1 MERTGAKAERTYQ
14 SGKTQRRNANKK
26 KCLLRRRMLAQ
37 SAMASP
43 AQNPPIQVV
52 DVDVPNA
59 LSNISMPIGS
69 TTKARFGDTLI
80 AEFKET
86 EKAHCSDH
94 TVVLMKKTAEVSDTQ
109 ETALSVIEPLKLSQ
123 CQAMSYKML
132 SLLKMM
138 KRTLKKTNPIKWILT
153 TLLFVCES
161 KTILL
166 LMLVKRNGEI
176 QIDIVSFCYMQ
187 KTRDILIVLAK
198 SFRFR

>member
-14 SGKTQRRNANKK
+14 SGKTRRRNANKK

-69 TTKARFGDTLI
+69 TTKARSGDTLI
-80 AEFKET
+80 AELKET
-86 EKAHCSDH
+86 EKPLCSNH

-109 ETALSVIEPLKLSQ
+109 ETSLSVMESLETTETESVSSDEICDAQFLEDDEENFEENEPDQVDLDYTVV
-123 CQAMSYKML
+123 CV
-132 SLLKMM
+132 
-138 KRTLKKTNPIKWILT
+138 RIKDNTFAYAGQTEW
-153 TLLFVCES
+153 
-161 KTILL
+161 
-166 LMLVKRNGEI
+166 
-176 QIDIVSFCYMQ
+176 
-187 KTRDILIVLAK
+187 
-198 SFRFR
+198 